1 MESKKLDATP
11 NLQGM
16 EVKITTWVDPCGIEL
31 RARQREEI
39 LAIYPDD
46 PGPPPSADNVP
57 VFIVLKMDGIPVA
70 CGGLRPI
77 SGERHPMAEIKR
89 MYVLPECRGKSK
101 GIADMLLQQ
110 LELQAVQNGWR
121 ILRLETGTDM
131 AQARA
136 FYRKHG
142 YNEIPLFGGY
152 VESTWSV
159 CYEKSL

>member
-1 MESKKLDATP
+1 MESKTADEKP

-16 EVKITTWVDPCGIEL
+16 EVKITTWLDPDGMKL
-31 RARQREEI
+31 RACQREEI
-39 LAIYPDD
+39 LASYPGD
-46 PGPPPSADNVP
+46 PGLPPSADNVP
-57 VFIVLKMDGIPVA
+57 VFIVLKMDGKPLA

-101 GIADMLLQQ
+101 GIADMLMQQ
-110 LELQAVQNGWR
+110 LGLQAVHNGWR
-121 ILRLETGTDM
+121 VLRLETGTDM

-136 FYRKHG
+136 FYRRHG